1 MTNTWMLATQNPG
14 KVREFQQLLSRVGIQ
29 IAPAPRD
36 LDVAET
42 GETFA
47 ANALLKAQ
55 AYGDAFGSAALADDS
70 GIMIEALDGAPGI
83 YSARWA
89 PEGDYERLFE
99 QLADQL
105 QDVKK
110 PKAAFVC
117 VLCLYTPGQA
127 PRFYEGRLEGHLTFP
142 PRGEYGFGYDPIFV
156 PEGYKQT
163 CAQLGEDVKNGISH
177 RRRALDLLL
186 KDVG

>member
-1 MTNTWMLATQNPG
+1 MTKSWILATQNPG
-14 KVREFQQLLSRVGIQ
+14 KVREFQQLLSRVGVQ
-29 IAPAPRD
+29 LTLPPQD
-36 LDVAET
+36 LEVVET
-42 GETFA
+42 GETLA

-55 AYGDAFGSAALADDS
+55 AYGDHLGATALADDS
-70 GIMIEALDGAPGI
+70 GLMIEALDGAPGV

-89 PEGDYERLFE
+89 VEGDYERLFE
-99 QLADQL
+99 QLADKL
-105 QDVKK
+105 QTIKK

-117 VLCLYTPGQA
+117 VLCLYTPGQP

-142 PRGEYGFGYDPIFV
+142 PRGAYGFGYDPIFV
-156 PEGYKQT
+156 PEGYRQT